1 MFIRKRTVRSSS
13 GREHTYLEL
22 ARTYRKD
29 GKVCQERL
37 CSLGRLDELRE
48 SGNIDRMI
56 ASLVKVARHGWIR
69 KETVQLEATWSKQY
83 GVVVLV
89 RRLWRDLGLAEVIG
103 ELYRSSPMEIPV
115 EEGLVAMIT
124 NRLVDPRSKLIT
136 YRWIEGVYAPEW
148 ERLDLSHLYRALDF
162 LDEHIRT
169 VEEALFMR
177 SRDLFS
183 LEVDLVLFDTTS
195 TYFEGRGP
203 EGLARLGYSRDK
215 RPDLVQVVIG
225 VLMTREGIPVAHYV
239 FPGNTADIAA
249 FRHAVKDVKE
259 RFPLRQVIIVADRGV
274 VSESLLEA
282 LEAEGREYIVGIP
295 LRKWKA
301 ADEVLKR
308 AGRYHKVA
316 ENLEVKEVEQD
327 GKRYVLCYNPEQAE
341 RDRKER
347 ASFVAQIEAE
357 LARGGL
363 GGLARKKG
371 YGRYLKVLD
380 EGRAEMNWG
389 RVRREER
396 YDGKYLL
403 RTSATLPPAEIAQ
416 AYKGLWRVE
425 QGFREL
431 KSGLEMRPCYHWTL
445 PRVRGHIAL
454 CFLALVMGAALKRL
468 LRTHGCEASVQEVL
482 EAVEQ
487 VKAVRVEL
495 NGEVLLAR
503 TELPPLAQKAFA
515 AVGMRPP
522 PKVQSLN

>member
-1 MFIRKRTVRSSS
+1 MFIRQRIVRSSS

-29 GKVCQERL
+29 GKVRQERL

-56 ASLVKVARHGWIR
+56 ASLVKVAKEDWVR
-69 KETVQLEATWSKQY
+69 KEAVELEAIWSKEY

-89 RRLWRDLGLAEVIG
+89 RRLWQDLGLAEVIG
-103 ELYRSSPMEIPV
+103 ELYRRSPMEVGV
-115 EEGLVAMIT
+115 EEGLLAMVT
-124 NRLVDPRSKLIT
+124 NRLVDPRSKLST
-136 YRWIEGVYAPEW
+136 YRWLEGVYAPEW
-148 ERLDLSHLYRALDF
+148 EKLELSHLYRALDF

-169 VEEALFMR
+169 VEEALFVR
-177 SRDLFS
+177 SQDLFS
-183 LEVDLVLFDTTS
+183 LEVDLVLFDTTD
-195 TYFEGRGP
+195 FEGQGP
-203 EGLARLGYSRDK
+203 QGLGKLGLRRDK
-215 RPDLVQVVIG
+215 RPDLVQLVIG

-239 FPGNTADIAA
+239 FPGNTADIDA
-249 FRHAVKDVKE
+249 FRHTVKDVKE
-259 RFPLRQVIIVADRGV
+259 RFPLEQVIIVADGGV
-274 VSESLLEA
+274 LSEGLLKA
-282 LEAEGREYIVGIP
+282 LEAEGQGYIVGIP

-308 AGRYHKVA
+308 GGRYHKVA
-316 ENLEVKEVEQD
+316 PNLEVKEVEQD
-327 GKRYVLCYNPEQAE
+327 GKRYILCYNPEQEE

-363 GGLARKKG
+363 GGLAKKKG

-380 EGRAEMNWG
+380 EGRAEINW
-389 RVRREER
+389 RQVRGEER

-403 RTSATLPPAEIAQ
+403 RTSTSLPPAEIAQ

-425 QGFREL
+425 RGFREL
-431 KSGLEMRPCYHWTL
+431 KSGLEVRPCYHWTP

-454 CFLALVMGAALKRL
+454 CFLALVIEAGLEQV
-468 LRTHGCEASVQEVL
+468 LRAHGCQASVRDVL

-495 NGEVLLAR
+495 DREVFLAR
-503 TELPPLAQKAFA
+503 TQLPPLAQEAFA
-515 AVGMRPP
+515 ALGIRPP
-522 PKVQSLN
+522 SKVQLLS